1 MQAPSLMEQGIQMMA
16 FGMGTVFVFLTL
28 LIFATKTMSHLV
40 LRYFP
45 EKQSEAPISQAKA
58 EGENHSPAL
67 IAAITAAVH
76 AHRSKRD

>member
-45 EKQSEAPISQAKA
+45 EKQPEAPISQA
-58 EGENHSPAL
+58 EGESHSPAL